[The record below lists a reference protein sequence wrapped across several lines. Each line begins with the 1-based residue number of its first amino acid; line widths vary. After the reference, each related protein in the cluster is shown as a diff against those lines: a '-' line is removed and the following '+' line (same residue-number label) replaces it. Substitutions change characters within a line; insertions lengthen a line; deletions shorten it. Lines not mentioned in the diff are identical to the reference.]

1 MRSRDIQI
9 FKTLLLQERERLT
22 KKLGQAILED
32 FIEGSNEAFDEDDTS
47 SSITDQTLTI
57 RLLSR
62 ETRLLKKIEKALNK
76 IECGSFGACEI
87 CGGEIGL
94 KRLKARLVADLC
106 ITCKENQEKK
116 EMKVRHSQEE
126 EFF

>member
-1 MRSRDIQI
+1 VRSRDIQI
-9 FKTLLLQERERLT
+9 FKTLVLEERERLT

-62 ETRLLKKIEKALNK
+62 ETRLLKKIEKAPHSTMKCNR
-76 IECGSFGACEI
+76 
-87 CGGEIGL
+87 GGL
-94 KRLKARLVADLC
+94 
-106 ITCKENQEKK
+106 
-116 EMKVRHSQEE
+116 
-126 EFF
+126 